1 MLLTLAAR
9 SLRTLVS
16 SNGEGSLSLLDLPSF
31 ALKELQLRG
40 MNVPSS
46 MLAGWT
52 LEDLDNLRDRG
63 DKAGCPCLVLIE
75 DSPMCLAAADPAEI
89 VSAGDRIRRLAVAA
103 NRLGCNALA
112 IRCTA
117 PDTDEA
123 FDEAASVLKRL
134 MPSVERLELNLLIA
148 PNEGLTERTE
158 RLTDL
163 LKRIGGFRIGSL
175 PDFGHAAASGDLV
188 DALRKLAPY
197 AGAVHAT
204 VEGFDSKGRHE
215 KFDLA
220 EAVAAIKSVGFLNT
234 LAIDYVGEGDA
245 VANIEQARTVL
256 EKAIEANPG

>member
-16 SNGEGSLSLLDLPSF
+16 ANGEGSLSLLDLPSF
-31 ALKELQLRG
+31 ALKELGLRG

-89 VSAGDRIRRLAVAA
+89 LSAGDRIRRLSVAA

-123 FDEAASVLKRL
+123 FD
-134 MPSVERLELNLLIA
+134 
-148 PNEGLTERTE
+148 
-158 RLTDL
+158 
-163 LKRIGGFRIGSL
+163 
-175 PDFGHAAASGDLV
+175 
-188 DALRKLAPY
+188 
-197 AGAVHAT
+197 
-204 VEGFDSKGRHE
+204 
-215 KFDLA
+215 
-220 EAVAAIKSVGFLNT
+220 
-234 LAIDYVGEGDA
+234 
-245 VANIEQARTVL
+245 
-256 EKAIEANPG
+256 